1 MTERLLAV
9 KRELFCRVEDENID
23 RTYWESVL
31 F

>member
-9 KRELFCRVEDENID
+9 KRELFCRAEEENID